1 MSDVSS
7 STPSLTPHYGNSTLV
22 FSTCT
27 KQKISPSGCILS
39 KCQSRE
45 QGAEAI
51 DQSAAKR
58 ESAMALGSIEHYFTK
73 TGLIAKES
81 NAQRKGLVPAIES
94 FSAHIKGNPLL
105 SGLPELDIPLLPALP
120 ARSFPPFMPYVK
132 TFEVSF
138 KNLQPGGHS
147 GPFGRRTGGA
157 EQRLRRAAYS
167 QGDNARDPLCPESP
181 TLPPRRARPHTTPA
195 GFRST
200 SLSTS
205 EPQKRRAF
213 SGTDRT
219 DPLACIRRAALDV
232 LTLLRELEKSARVP
246 LSYDAGSDR
255 RVGLSLRHAVWT
267 KRRMSSTSTR
277 SEWLPRERWDEWFMR
292 SSGWP
297 YKQDF
302 KIEDI
307 EKQRGGVAQYLDIDE
322 VLFRGS
328 RTSGLGIRAGMCDA
342 EGETRAIR
350 DLVMEE
356 PEELQILVEE
366 NGNENEGDGD
376 ETSGVVEDHLPRWS
390 RWSTFPDNPL
400 MRTYVLLVA
409 FLLTSLLHHLPGSQD
424 RAEFLNPLSSGQS
437 LCLAIINTDSI
448 HDIIALEAAL
458 TRSEVDGSQEEKG
471 RKGWT
476 FRRTDHLRLWGAAG
490 TIRYILPIISPATPN
505 VPTLKPNPTGDAM
518 PPSPSSSKFSEPPV
532 FDARGIARPDDG
544 LEGML
549 ECVHVVVARH
559 LLITFC
565 PSARLPSYLLVGTF
579 FRVAMLESTLQGKI
593 VVSSFHLGPTI
604 HNMDDTRYVEQLSAQ
619 GVSISERHSAS
630 RTQGTMHAHTL
641 VSPDFIQHH
650 VVSPP
655 YLTSDPPAAHQRSP
669 NAQDKT
675 IDFGWTFGDAD
686 FVKKSNWPQM
696 RMLQSTPLLQYCNDQ
711 VYPSDYLRHLFHK
724 PMPLRY
730 APISTLPAFTSLFI
744 FAKHTR
750 YDSVPKTLAS
760 WPSAQLP
767 AISVDD
773 PTGWSAQP
781 LNSFHLDNLSD
792 LASSPLLPA
801 PTRSACAYRGPGGI
815 APTQAHID
823 ADARRVLLAAFR
835 RGREAIAMFNGV
847 VSTTRQ
853 FHAEERRADEYGFL
867 EMLVID
873 DDDEFMQPRGSG
885 LSRGVLRRT

>member
-1 MSDVSS
+1 MLVMSDVSS

-255 RVGLSLRHAVWT
+255 RVGLSLRHAGWRTARVD
-267 KRRMSSTSTR
+267 SSLD
-277 SEWLPRERWDEWFMR
+277 EAEDEFNVDEERV
-292 SSGWP
+292 
-297 YKQDF
+297 DF

-322 VLFRGS
+322 EKPEHVRERALRATG
-328 RTSGLGIRAGMCDA
+328 GIREHANMFDS
-342 EGETRAIR
+342 IR

-390 RWSTFPDNPL
+390 RWSTFPDDPL

-579 FRVAMLESTLQGKI
+579 FRVAMLES
-593 VVSSFHLGPTI
+593 
-604 HNMDDTRYVEQLSAQ
+604 
-619 GVSISERHSAS
+619 
-630 RTQGTMHAHTL
+630 
-641 VSPDFIQHH
+641 
-650 VVSPP
+650 
-655 YLTSDPPAAHQRSP
+655 
-669 NAQDKT
+669 
-675 IDFGWTFGDAD
+675 
-686 FVKKSNWPQM
+686 
-696 RMLQSTPLLQYCNDQ
+696 
-711 VYPSDYLRHLFHK
+711 
-724 PMPLRY
+724 
-730 APISTLPAFTSLFI
+730 PAFTSLFI

-801 PTRSACAYRGPGGI
+801 PTRSACAYRGVRLS
-815 APTQAHID
+815 APCIPTGLPAHH
-823 ADARRVLLAAFR
+823 L
-835 RGREAIAMFNGV
+835 
-847 VSTTRQ
+847 
-853 FHAEERRADEYGFL
+853 
-867 EMLVID
+867 
-873 DDDEFMQPRGSG
+873 PRHFDFPPQQ
-885 LSRGVLRRT
+885 L

>member
-94 FSAHIKGNPLL
+94 FSAHIKGNPSL

-366 NGNENEGDGD
+366 NSNENEGDGD
-376 ETSGVVEDHLPRWS
+376 ETSGV
-390 RWSTFPDNPL
+390 STFPDDPL

-490 TIRYILPIISPATPN
+490 TIRYMLPIISPATPN

-518 PPSPSSSKFSEPPV
+518 PPSPSLSKFSEPPV
-532 FDARGIARPDDG
+532 FDARGVARPDDG

-549 ECVHVVVARH
+549 EC
-559 LLITFC
+559 
-565 PSARLPSYLLVGTF
+565 
-579 FRVAMLESTLQGKI
+579 TLQGKL

-619 GVSISERHSAS
+619 GVSISCEDGC
-630 RTQGTMHAHTL
+630 QGRFLISVGDDTTH
-641 VSPDFIQHH
+641 PYDFIQHH

-655 YLTSDPPAAHQRSP
+655 YLTSDPPAAHQCSP
-669 NAQDKT
+669 YAQDKT
-675 IDFGWTFGDAD
+675 IDFGWYGGCLPSLAAQPVLHGESTAD
-686 FVKKSNWPQM
+686 
-696 RMLQSTPLLQYCNDQ
+696 
-711 VYPSDYLRHLFHK
+711 
-724 PMPLRY
+724 
-730 APISTLPAFTSLFI
+730 LFI
-744 FAKHTR
+744 F
-750 YDSVPKTLAS
+750 
-760 WPSAQLP
+760 
-767 AISVDD
+767 
-773 PTGWSAQP
+773 
-781 LNSFHLDNLSD
+781 
-792 LASSPLLPA
+792 
-801 PTRSACAYRGPGGI
+801 
-815 APTQAHID
+815 
-823 ADARRVLLAAFR
+823 
-835 RGREAIAMFNGV
+835 
-847 VSTTRQ
+847 
-853 FHAEERRADEYGFL
+853 
-867 EMLVID
+867 
-873 DDDEFMQPRGSG
+873 
-885 LSRGVLRRT
+885 